1 MNSIN
6 NISRLITVF
15 LFICFSFLFLTSM
28 SISAYDDCPYGI
40 ENDPYPGICG
50 RYIDRDN
57 DGICDHS
64 QSEPTI
70 KTESNTQSSVD
81 TQSQIIEGVPLQE
94 NENLMKLVISFV
106 IIIIVY
112 FLLHYGTKIKVL
124 TKAKERLIWNILLL
138 IFFLPS
144 VLTGIF
150 LILVISFPFLRDFG
164 ILFLDLHNV
173 TSYFFMWISAYHI
186 ISHTRYY
193 IKGIQSSLHKEK

>member
-1 MNSIN
+1 MAHNIN
-6 NISRLITVF
+6 IQRVFSLLII
-15 LFICFSFLFLTSM
+15 ICFIFSFFTIY

-64 QSEPTI
+64 QSEPVI
-70 KTESNTQSSVD
+70 EEQPDSQASSESQSA
-81 TQSQIIEGVPLQE
+81 TIEGVPLQE
-94 NENLMKLVISFV
+94 NQNLVKLVISFI

-112 FLLHYGTKIKVL
+112 ILLHLTVKAKIL
-124 TKAKERLIWNILLL
+124 SKAKERLIWNILLL

-150 LILVISFPFLRDFG
+150 LILMVSFPFLRDFG

-173 TSYFFMWISAYHI
+173 SSYFFMWISAYHI
-186 ISHTRYY
+186 IIHIRYY
-193 IKGIQSSLHKEK
+193 IKGIKSTFQSK